1 MGSAKMVLETGE
13 HPGARKIWS
22 AHREAPPLKTVRVLE
37 EKGFRAAVIE
47 AMTKCMEKSEKL
59 SKS

>member
-1 MGSAKMVLETGE
+1 
-13 HPGARKIWS
+13 
-22 AHREAPPLKTVRVLE
+22 VLE

>member
-1 MGSAKMVLETGE
+1 
-13 HPGARKIWS
+13 
-22 AHREAPPLKTVRVLE
+22 
-37 EKGFRAAVIE
+37 FRAAVIE

>member
-1 MGSAKMVLETGE
+1 
-13 HPGARKIWS
+13 
-22 AHREAPPLKTVRVLE
+22 LE